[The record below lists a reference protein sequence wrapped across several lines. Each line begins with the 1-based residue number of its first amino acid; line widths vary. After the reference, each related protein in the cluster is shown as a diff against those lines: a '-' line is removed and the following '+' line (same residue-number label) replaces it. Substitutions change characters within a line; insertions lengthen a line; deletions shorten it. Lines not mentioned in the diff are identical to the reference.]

1 LPSQV
6 IRDWL
11 INMPT
16 AWAGKKTV
24 SRAKVLGLG
33 VGGRDQEE
41 GEERRPEE
49 EADVRGDGP

>member
-1 LPSQV
+1 
-6 IRDWL
+6 
-11 INMPT
+11 MPT
-16 AWAGKKTV
+16 AWAVKKTV